1 VFLTRRSPPRSTATF
16 LRRIL
21 QNLRFQLH
29 HPLMYLIF
37 DLDKG
42 RFGMC
47 SSPLFDVTQDL
58 FTLL

>member
-1 VFLTRRSPPRSTATF
+1 VFLTRRSSPLSAATF
-16 LRRIL
+16 LRCIL
-21 QNLRFQLH
+21 QDLRFQLH

-42 RFGMC
+42 RFGMR
-47 SSPLFDVTQDL
+47 SPPLFDVTQDF